1 MFDYVRSTENSQRS
15 DSRRGRRPLTS
26 RSPYRDIVLKFP
38 GITKGGVVRCATY
51 CYVWRNRMGCVCACV
66 MSH

>member
-38 GITKGGVVRCATY
+38 GITKGGKIKGVQVLRHTL
-51 CYVWRNRMGCVCACV
+51 N
-66 MSH
+66 

>member
-26 RSPYRDIVLKFP
+26 RSPYRDIRVKISWNNKR
-38 GITKGGVVRCATY
+38 GENKRSASVTS
-51 CYVWRNRMGCVCACV
+51 YVKLTCRDAR
-66 MSH
+66 